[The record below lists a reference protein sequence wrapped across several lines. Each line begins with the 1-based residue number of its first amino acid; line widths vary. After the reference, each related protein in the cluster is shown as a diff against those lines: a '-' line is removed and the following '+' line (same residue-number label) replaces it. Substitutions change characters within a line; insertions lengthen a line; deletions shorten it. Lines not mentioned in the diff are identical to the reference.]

1 MAVGLFTDLTKI
13 GLNIKLTPDPD
24 ESCLSYNIGRFRSL
38 SAKDFSFESTIGS
51 LGISDKYD
59 INKMYVTYISKVFGY
74 IPKKK
79 ELPEMLLESL
89 SNAVKEGRVPSHS
102 STALKIIL

>member
-1 MAVGLFTDLTKI
+1 
-13 GLNIKLTPDPD
+13 
-24 ESCLSYNIGRFRSL
+24 
-38 SAKDFSFESTIGS
+38 
-51 LGISDKYD
+51 
-59 INKMYVTYISKVFGY
+59 MYVTYISKVFGY